1 MSRTNKILLAILGV
15 LLLIL
20 GLIGGAILLQS
31 NPFSSRTLA
40 QPYNET
46 RYAGTLEDA
55 SALTDD
61 PDLTHVVL
69 VVHFYDDG
77 DRGTVTSPTLP
88 LHAELKKTGDGEYE
102 QQAPVVGT
110 GGEGNKWSFTPHKAK
125 INGKNGS
132 DNADNGTDNDQEKPS
147 DASPALETL
156 IPRGEVPTDDNP
168 ADPAEPADP
177 AVPQDPAIDGEP
189 ADDGMIDMGF
199 SITTPDGETT
209 DGQLEQTDKNDKNGE
224 IGINPDVAD
233 AEKLEYGDFGDD
245 RTRAIGRPVFQKN
258 GEEPLLLG
266 DPEKGPK
273 EAKDGPQTK
282 YEHYPPVENGSYDR
296 LGEHTVIFRLG
307 NGSHPGTVTYPER
320 GCYGEL
326 EVVELQATE
335 KILVGDCESGGTW
348 RFLEG
353 TPQAGVAEFL
363 SHDAS
368 FSGRTV
374 YRATDWDDIDGEIG
388 LGQSGPVVDYY
399 KGLRKEE
406 PEEEEL
412 TFPTQDETP
421 EELRERSAREGGVLT
436 HRGTGPYVLGMSK
449 QEAIDAGL
457 DPGSFEPDNK
467 CERATTSFHIF
478 RDGELYFEN
487 GTLVAFGVADGHGLF
502 HDTPVSPAKPGE
514 NDDPVPGHKP
524 ELIQKGETGFLFWT
538 LTDDNGVQMQ
548 LRVVAEIS
556 ANYLTL
562 TAPGQNCLDSKSVT
576 R

>member
-15 LLLIL
+15 LLLVL

-88 LHAELKKTGDGEYE
+88 LHAELEKTGDGEYK
-102 QQAPVVGT
+102 QKAPIVGT
-110 GGEGNKWSFTPHKAK
+110 GGEGNTWSFTPHKAK
-125 INGKNGS
+125 IGDKSGTDGS
-132 DNADNGTDNDQEKPS
+132 EGTDNTDDAAEQPS
-147 DASPALETL
+147 VSAPALETL
-156 IPRGEVPTDDNP
+156 APSGEAPSGDE
-168 ADPAEPADP
+168 PAEPA
-177 AVPQDPAIDGEP
+177 AP
-189 ADDGMIDMGF
+189 ADDGMIDMGI
-199 SITTPDGETT
+199 SNTTPDGETL

-224 IGINPDVAD
+224 IGINPDVTD
-233 AEKLEYGDFGDD
+233 TEELEYGDFGDD
-245 RTRAIGRPVFQKN
+245 RHRAVGRPVFQKN

-266 DPEKGPK
+266 DADHGPK
-273 EAKDGPQTK
+273 EATDGPQTQ
-282 YEHYPPVENGSYDR
+282 YEHYPAVENGSYDR
-296 LGEHTVIFRLG
+296 LGEYTVIFRLG

-326 EVVELQATE
+326 EVTDLQATE

-348 RFLEG
+348 KFLEG
-353 TPQAGVAEFL
+353 TPAAGVAEFV
-363 SHDAS
+363 SHDKS

-457 DPGSFEPDNK
+457 DPDSFEPDNK

-502 HDTPVSPAKPGE
+502 HETPISPAKPGE

-524 ELIQKGETGFLFWT
+524 ELIQKGETGYLFWT
-538 LTDDNGVQMQ
+538 LTDDDGVQMQ